1 MTKKQSKSVWPEPA
15 PLILRRKQVLATVG
29 LSASTV
35 YQMQKAGK
43 FPLPLKLSARATGW
57 LSSDIAQWLTNKAG
71 ERVA

>member
-1 MTKKQSKSVWPEPA
+1 MTKKETKSVWLEHA
-15 PLILRRKQVLATVG
+15 PLIMRKKQVLATVG

-43 FPLPLKLSARATGW
+43 FPLPVKLSARATGW
-57 LSSDIAQWLTNKAG
+57 LSSDIEAWLTNKAE